1 MNFNEGALGKIII
14 KILQT
19 GLWPSARRSK
29 SNVITHKY
37 FFFSHLKNSLVG
49 VNPSLKRNTI
59 PEVIYK
65 IKNLDQNNLIR
76 NNQEFSHILHEDV
89 ETPEYTDMA

>member
-1 MNFNEGALGKIII
+1 M
-14 KILQT
+14 
-19 GLWPSARRSK
+19 
-29 SNVITHKY
+29 
-37 FFFSHLKNSLVG
+37 
-49 VNPSLKRNTI
+49 NPSLKRNTI